1 MDVRISKPANVS
13 RFERFF
19 RVVASLDVDKNDLR
33 RYEEFVN
40 AKVRDLLVRAEAT
53 AKANGRDV
61 IQPHDVPIT
70 KGLQER
76 IHDYRSIEALLELEP
91 AVDAIT
97 RHPQLDLAYS
107 DETEAQLPTL
117 AGGLGVALARSFKVI
132 DPQLKNPQT
141 EDWQRAIALFD
152 LLI

>member
-1 MDVRISKPANVS
+1 MDARVSKPGNVA

-19 RVVASLDVDKNDLR
+19 RVVASLDVDRNDLK

-61 IQPHDVPIT
+61 ILPHDVPIT

-117 AGGLGVALARSFKVI
+117 AGGLSVALARSFKVI
-132 DPQLKNPQT
+132 DAQLKNPRT
-141 EDWQRAIALFD
+141 EEWERAMALFD